1 MSRIHT
7 LNARGNLLPGAIREH
22 YKWTDTRTFVEIQ
35 RIHQDFLD
43 ILRAKGIDYDE
54 LRNALTPQT
63 GKQEAAFLFDE
74 HRCNPHRIAGV
85 DAADAVFKLLPA
97 GTTHSVL
104 GGELIGDDRDEF
116 ARKLLREKAVIA
128 KDLDFKH
135 PTFCFVVYLNN
146 LSAAALE
153 NLHEG
158 LKPHS
163 GYLGYVPCTYA
174 SLTKTFVTMHLMNFG
189 IRHKNTMILGHEDDR
204 PNTDDFNL
212 HLHDY
217 TALGLKVRSV
227 QLTYFGIFLSYKPEQ
242 MLLQETD
249 DDLEIAVRAM
259 SKDVAD
265 FGDFTV
271 HIEDAKFTY
280 LTTAKDGK
288 LALAGLNTLTKP
300 ELEEAIKSKMRSSY
314 LYSLDWRAVPA
325 SESSP
330 GYRGSYFNIMLEF
343 PREVGDP
350 ERVTVALEYQ
360 PTVKILR
367 VVTMT

>member
-7 LNARGNLLPGAIREH
+7 LNARGNLLLGSIREH

-35 RIHQDFLD
+35 RVHQDFLD
-43 ILRAKGIDYDE
+43 ILRAKGINYDE

-63 GKQEAAFLFDE
+63 GKHEAAFLFDE
-74 HRCNPHRIAGV
+74 HRCNPNQIAGV

-97 GTTHSVL
+97 DTTHSIL
-104 GGELIGDDRDEF
+104 GGELIGDDCDQF
-116 ARKLLREKAVIA
+116 ARKLLKEKSIIV
-128 KDLDFKH
+128 KDLDFQH
-135 PTFCFVVYLNN
+135 PTFCFAVYVNN

-153 NLHEG
+153 NMHRG
-158 LKPHS
+158 LKDHP

-204 PNTDDFNL
+204 PNTQDCNL
-212 HLHDY
+212 HSHDY
-217 TALGLKVRSV
+217 AALGLNIRSI
-227 QLTYFGIFLSYKPEQ
+227 QDMYFGIFLSYKPEQ

-259 SKDVAD
+259 SKEVAD

-271 HIEDAKFTY
+271 YIEEAKFNY

-288 LALAGLNTLTKP
+288 LALAGLNTVTKP
-300 ELEEAIKSKMRSSY
+300 ELEEAIRSKMRSSY
-314 LYSLDWRAVPA
+314 LYSLDWRDVPA
-325 SESSP
+325 TNSSA
-330 GYRGSYFNIMLEF
+330 GYRGSFFNIMLEF
-343 PREVGDP
+343 PREVGYP

-360 PTVKILR
+360 PTIKTLR